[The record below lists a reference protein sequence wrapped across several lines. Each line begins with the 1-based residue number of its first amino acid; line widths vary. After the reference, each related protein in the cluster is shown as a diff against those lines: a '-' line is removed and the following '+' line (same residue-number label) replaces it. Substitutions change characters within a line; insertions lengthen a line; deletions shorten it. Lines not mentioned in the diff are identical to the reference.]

1 MYPLNRFS
9 RTLSVSALT
18 LAGILAVSANFAVA
32 GGAMPSAKPLA
43 PKPLAEELWAPS
55 NNPAAVAAE
64 MREVVRSET
73 RERMKAALRPDS
85 LVWNGA
91 LDGPKLAQE
100 MSQDVN
106 APIPGNMLAGM
117 KVAMSQIEIDL
128 SADEKTREVKAQA
141 PEAPQGPQRVAAWD
155 YAQNPLVK
163 PILP

>member
-18 LAGILAVSANFAVA
+18 LAGILTASANFAVA
-32 GGAMPSAKPLA
+32 GGAMPSPKPLA
-43 PKPLAEELWAPS
+43 PKPLAAELWAPA

-91 LDGPKLAQE
+91 LDGQKLAQE
-100 MSQDVN
+100 MSKDVN
-106 APIPGNMLAGM
+106 AQIPGRMIAGM
-117 KVAMSQIEIDL
+117 KVAMSEIDL
-128 SADEKTREVKAQA
+128 SANEKTRKVEAQA
-141 PEAPQGPQRVAAWD
+141 PEAPQSPQQVASWD
-155 YAQNPLVK
+155 FAQDSLAK